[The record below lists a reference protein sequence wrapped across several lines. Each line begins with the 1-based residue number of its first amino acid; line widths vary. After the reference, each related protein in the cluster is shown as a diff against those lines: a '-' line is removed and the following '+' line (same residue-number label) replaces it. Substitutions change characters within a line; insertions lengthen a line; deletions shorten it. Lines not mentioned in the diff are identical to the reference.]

1 MQRMIVSVG
10 FQFQGCTFRL
20 HPKNRLQLQ
29 DLFRQPIASASVLD
43 LSENWSVSLPE
54 GGLHSNFRMSVFV
67 SNESN
72 QPFAVA
78 YQSKWLPIC
87 SLLSDLNNEQL
98 YFLDEIVFQ
107 GPFPVKEILTISP
120 STACIPAYGQAS

>member
-1 MQRMIVSVG
+1 MQRMIVNVG

-29 DLFRQPIASASVLD
+29 DLFRQPIASASV
-43 LSENWSVSLPE
+43 
-54 GGLHSNFRMSVFV
+54 FV

-87 SLLSDLNNEQL
+87 SLLSDLSNEQL
-98 YFLDEIVFQ
+98 YSLDEIVFQ
-107 GPFPVKEILTISP
+107 EPFPVKEILTISP